1 MLGRMIGPNYKDKY
15 TFLALIGDIDF
26 KTGQT
31 SFEVVPYMK
40 GLPIEIKVGC
50 AFMMVIWSEF
60 RTGQCRDNDNR
71 EDAPHFT

>member
-1 MLGRMIGPNYKDKY
+1 MIGPNYKDKY

-50 AFMMVIWSEF
+50 AFAMVI
-60 RTGQCRDNDNR
+60 
-71 EDAPHFT
+71 

>member
-1 MLGRMIGPNYKDKY
+1 MIGPNYKDKY

-50 AFMMVIWSEF
+50 AFTMVIWSEF
-60 RTGQCRDNDNR
+60 RTGQ
-71 EDAPHFT
+71 